1 MEGVSIFRRYFSS
14 LSIRTKLLFLFS
26 AILIF
31 SFSIKGYQETI
42 TLEKTIQGEAL
53 EKARSDLQTGLA
65 IIDLTYPGDWRA
77 EGEKLYKGET
87 LINNNF
93 EIVDLIGEL
102 TEGDTV
108 TIFLHNKRVTTNV
121 LVDGQ
126 RAVGTTVS
134 DLVAERVLGQG
145 ELFLGQANV
154 VGHTYQ
160 SAYMPLKDRA
170 GEIIGIWYVGAPDA
184 SDRIQQIQKDNLL
197 AIIVQVF
204 ALLIIAIG
212 LNTLLTRP
220 MIRRIKL
227 ASERLQMIADG
238 DLTFENMKTNS
249 NDETGLLVRATNR
262 VKDDLREILSNVRET
277 TWQVASSS
285 EQLTAIAG
293 QNSEATEQITIA
305 MQEVAVGSEQQS
317 TRFMEA
323 NEAVSTIAQGIDRV
337 SESIDL
343 MTSSSTSAN
352 EKARSGT
359 ETVLQTIEQMNR
371 AQLSVGETV
380 KVIDSLEETS
390 REINHILEVITQIA
404 DQTNLLSL
412 NAAIEAARAGEH
424 GRGFSVV
431 ADEVRK
437 LAEQSAGAA
446 EQIHELIKQV
456 QSESNK
462 AAASMNESATVVA
475 EGISRVRLS
484 GEAFNEIVHSVT
496 EISKQS
502 LEVTN
507 VLEQVKQSGQDMV
520 QTVAQAADLSQDTS
534 GNTQQVAAAA
544 QEQNASMEEIA
555 VSADS
560 LSNLVEELRGMITR
574 FKL

>member
-1 MEGVSIFRRYFSS
+1 MFRRYFSS